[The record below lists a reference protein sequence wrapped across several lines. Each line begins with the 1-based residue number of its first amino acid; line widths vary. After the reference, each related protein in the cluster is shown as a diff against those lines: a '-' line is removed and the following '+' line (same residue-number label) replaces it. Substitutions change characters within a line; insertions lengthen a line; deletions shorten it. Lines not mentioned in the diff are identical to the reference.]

1 MSSGVT
7 SESSSEE
14 VRGYNNYPP
23 VVKFCSYKECM
34 SYDLNRSINII
45 FCPQCGNKMDK
56 RLKAIYIEISSLEY
70 DKKENRK
77 DEFIHDTS
85 LKSCRGSSAPPMAIE
100 SNSNRPPER
109 ISMKDFVRWFR
120 AYEKEVFID
129 EI

>member
-23 VVKFCSYKECM
+23 VVKFCTNKDCM
-34 SYDLNRSINII
+34 SHDLNVSARFA
-45 FCPQCGNKMDK
+45 FCPRCGTALDK
-56 RLKAIYIEISSLEY
+56 RLKPIYIEITSLEY
-70 DKKENRK
+70 NKKEIRR
-77 DEFIHDTS
+77 DEPRNYQEPST
-85 LKSCRGSSAPPMAIE
+85 PPTPPTAIE
-100 SNSNRPPER
+100 SNSNCLPER

>member
-1 MSSGVT
+1 MSAGVNPEST
-7 SESSSEE
+7 SAD
-14 VRGYNNYPP
+14 VRWYNNYPP

-56 RLKAIYIEISSLEY
+56 RLKPIYIEITSLEY
-70 DKKENRK
+70 NKKEIRR
-77 DEFIHDTS
+77 DEPRNYQEPST
-85 LKSCRGSSAPPMAIE
+85 PPTPPTAIE
-100 SNSNRPPER
+100 SNSNCLPER